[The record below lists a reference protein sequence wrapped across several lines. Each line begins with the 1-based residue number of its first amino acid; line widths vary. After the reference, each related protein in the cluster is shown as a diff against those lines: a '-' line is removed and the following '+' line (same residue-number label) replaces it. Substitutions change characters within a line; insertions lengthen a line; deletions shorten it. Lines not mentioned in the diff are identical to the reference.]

1 MINLNRVFVIGG
13 TSDHVKLI
21 VGITAG
27 LFIVAITILTVCLVR
42 RNMRNSSKPNVLI
55 QDDELDTAV

>member
-27 LFIVAITILTVCLVR
+27 LFIVAIIILTVCLVR

>member
-27 LFIVAITILTVCLVR
+27 LFIVAIIILTVCLVP